1 MADLAPFLA
10 LDPASIKAVHDQ
22 VVRAYL
28 TAGKHAVA
36 NTTKWLER
44 ELEELTRQAVPG
56 KLWRAWAS
64 EVYPRGS
71 AIAKQPVGEV
81 FVKGGHRTQGAMT
94 FWTSSGRIQ
103 SDEGWW
109 LAIPTPAA
117 GPRNRNRELTI
128 EDWRRNNPGVR
139 LQMIYRGGRRS
150 AVLVAEGTTNGRSG
164 TFRPITRQRT
174 AADDRRGYQRGVQSV
189 VIFVLVPSVAF
200 GNAFKIEPSIARAE
214 QRLQAEFVA
223 ETRALQP

>member
-1 MADLAPFLA
+1 VSDLAPLLA
-10 LDPASIKAVHDQ
+10 LDPASLKAVQDQ

-28 TAGKHAVA
+28 TAGKAAVS

-71 AIAKQPVGEV
+71 AIARQPVGEV
-81 FVKGGHRTQGAMT
+81 FVNGGRRTQGAMT
-94 FWTSSGRIQ
+94 FWSSSGRIKT
-103 SDEGWW
+103 DDGEW

-128 EDWRRNNPGVR
+128 RDWELNNPGIR
-139 LQMIYRGGRRS
+139 LNFVYRGGRRS
-150 AVLVAEGTTNGRSG
+150 ALLVAEGTTSGRNGV
-164 TFRPITRQRT
+164 FRPITRART
-174 AADDRRGYQRGVQSV
+174 AADARRGYQRGVQSV

-200 GNAFKIEPSIARAE
+200 GNAFAIEPSIGRAE
-214 QRLQAEFVA
+214 RKLQQEFVA
-223 ETRALQP
+223 GTGRRT